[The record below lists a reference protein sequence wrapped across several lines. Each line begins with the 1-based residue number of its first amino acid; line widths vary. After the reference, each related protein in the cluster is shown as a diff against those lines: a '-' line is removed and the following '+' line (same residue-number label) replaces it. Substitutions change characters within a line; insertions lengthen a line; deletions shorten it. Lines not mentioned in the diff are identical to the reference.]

1 MRRRSFAAKFRSK
14 KMGEKS
20 RKTLFGAITA
30 VAVILHLPA
39 ESIAQNNDTTYFS
52 SKEIQTVN
60 VVSHNEIRQMRE
72 AAMPLSVI
80 SVKQLEGTTSNINDA
95 LSRTVGIPV
104 LHRLKTHQYWQRWG
118 ATEFYRD
125 AECVCYKLEL

>member
-1 MRRRSFAAKFRSK
+1 M
-14 KMGEKS
+14 
-20 RKTLFGAITA
+20 
-30 VAVILHLPA
+30 AVILHLPA
-39 ESIAQNNDTTYFS
+39 TTIAQNNDTTYFS

-95 LSRTVGIPV
+95 LSRTAGIIV

-125 AECVCYKLEL
+125 AECVCYKLELQAAPQP